1 MREMDKIN
9 EIYEHFHPD
18 EKTFV
23 DRAWEWVIR
32 AAERHELRRTDFL
45 DPRQAHI
52 LFTLANRHPDAA
64 IRLDGGAADAE
75 RRRALIAPDYRV
87 LDAEDIGIAVLAID
101 SEDRRIAELDHGDY
115 LGALLG
121 LGIKRD
127 KIGDL
132 HVRPDGCHALIAEE
146 IGDFLVGHLKQV
158 HRADVSASVLPLSAL
173 QVTKQELAET
183 TLSVASM
190 RLDGIASDV
199 FRLSRT
205 KIVEPIRAG
214 RCRVNWKT
222 EEDPSTPLRPGDVV
236 SMKGFGRFR
245 VIEVEGVSK
254 SGRTRVRIGKFV

>member
-1 MREMDKIN
+1 MPHA

-18 EKTFV
+18 EKAFV
-23 DRAWEWVIR
+23 DRAWEWVER

-64 IRLDGGAADAE
+64 VRLDGGTANAE
-75 RRRALIAPDYRV
+75 RRRALIAPEYRE
-87 LDAEDIGIAVLAID
+87 LDEEDIGISVLSIA
-101 SEDRRIAELDHGDY
+101 SEDRRIAGLDHGDY
-115 LGALLG
+115 LGSLLG

-132 HVRPDGCHALIAEE
+132 HVRPDGCHALVAEE
-146 IGDFLVGHLKQV
+146 IGDFLIGHLKQV
-158 HRADVSASVLPLSAL
+158 HRADVTASILPLAAL
-173 QVTKQELAET
+173 REVVPALDEL

-199 FRLSRT
+199 FRLSRA

-222 EEDPSTPLRPGDVV
+222 VEDPSVLLRADDVV
-236 SMKGFGRFR
+236 SLKGFGRFR
-245 VIEVEGVSK
+245 LLAVEGMSK
-254 SGRTRVRIGKFV
+254 SGRIRVRIGKFV

>member
-1 MREMDKIN
+1 MPRLD
-9 EIYEHFHPD
+9 IYEHFHPD
-18 EKTFV
+18 EKAFV
-23 DRAWEWVIR
+23 DRAWEWVER
-32 AAERHELRRTDFL
+32 AAERHETRRTDFL

-64 IRLDGGAADAE
+64 VRLDGGSADAE
-75 RRRALIAPDYRV
+75 RKRAVIAPDYKP
-87 LDAEDIGIAVLAID
+87 LEAEDMGIAVLAISSD
-101 SEDRRIAELDHGDY
+101 DRRIADLDHGDY

-132 HVRPDGCHALIAEE
+132 HVREDGCHALVAEE
-146 IGDFLVGHLKQV
+146 IGDFLIGHLKQA
-158 HRADVSASVLPLSAL
+158 HRVDVTVSLLPLPALREVKSAL
-173 QVTKQELAET
+173 EEQTV
-183 TLSVASM
+183 SVASL

-222 EEDPSTPLRPGDVV
+222 EEDPGAPLCPGDVV
-236 SMKGFGRFR
+236 SMKGFGRFK
-245 VIEVEGVSK
+245 VLEVEGVSK

>member
-1 MREMDKIN
+1 MPHQ

-18 EKTFV
+18 EKAFV
-23 DRAWEWVIR
+23 DRAWEWVKR
-32 AAERHELRRTDFL
+32 AAERHETMRTDFL

-52 LFTLANRHPDAA
+52 LYTLAHRHPDAA
-64 IRLDGGAADAE
+64 VRLDGGSPDAE
-75 RRRALIAPDYRV
+75 RKRAIIAPDYRR
-87 LDAEDIGIAVLAID
+87 LESEDEGIAVLDIVSD
-101 SEDRRIAELDHGDY
+101 DRRVSELDHGDY

-132 HVRPDGCHALIAEE
+132 HVREDGCHVLIIEE
-146 IGDFLVGHLKQV
+146 IGDFLVGHMRQAQRV
-158 HRADVSASVLPLSAL
+158 DVSVTVLPLSQL
-173 QVTKQELAET
+173 REVKQTLEEQVI
-183 TLSVASM
+183 SVASL

-205 KIVEPIRAG
+205 KIVAPIRAG

-222 EEDPSTPLRPGDVV
+222 EEDPSTALRTGDIV
-236 SMKGFGRFR
+236 SMKGFGRFK
-245 VIEVEGVSK
+245 VLEVEGVSK

>member
-1 MREMDKIN
+1 MPHQ

-18 EKTFV
+18 EKVFV
-23 DRAWEWVIR
+23 DRAWEWVNR
-32 AAERHELRRTDFL
+32 AAERHETIRTDFL

-52 LFTLANRHPDAA
+52 LYTLAHRHPDAA
-64 IRLDGGAADAE
+64 VRLDGGNPDAE
-75 RRRALIAPDYRV
+75 RKRAIIAPDYRP
-87 LDAEDIGIAVLAID
+87 LESEDKGIAVLDIVSD
-101 SEDRRIAELDHGDY
+101 DRRVSELDHGDY

-132 HVRPDGCHALIAEE
+132 HVREDGCHVLITEE
-146 IGDFLVGHLKQV
+146 IGDFLVGHMRQAQRV
-158 HRADVSASVLPLSAL
+158 DVSVTVLPLSEL
-173 QVTKQELAET
+173 REVKQTLEEQVI
-183 TLSVASM
+183 SVASL

-205 KIVEPIRAG
+205 KIVAPIRAG

-222 EEDPSTPLRPGDVV
+222 EEDPSTPLRTGDLV
-236 SMKGFGRFR
+236 SMKGFGRFK
-245 VIEVEGVSK
+245 VLEVEGVSK

>member
-1 MREMDKIN
+1 MPHK

-18 EKTFV
+18 EKPFV
-23 DRAWEWVIR
+23 DRAWEWVER
-32 AAERHELRRTDFL
+32 AAERHETKRTDFL
-45 DPRQAHI
+45 DPRQAFI

-64 IRLDGGAADAE
+64 VRLDGGSDGAE
-75 RRRALIAPDYRV
+75 RKRAIIAPDYLP
-87 LDAEDIGIAVLAID
+87 LDAEDMGIAVLDIGSD
-101 SEDRRIAELDHGDY
+101 DRRIAELDHGDY

-132 HVRPDGCHALIAEE
+132 HVREDGCHALIAED
-146 IGDFLVGHLKQV
+146 IGGFLIGHMKQA
-158 HRADVSASVLPLSAL
+158 HRVDVQVSVLPLSAL
-173 QVTKQELAET
+173 REVKPELAEQ

-222 EEDPSTPLRPGDVV
+222 EENPAAALSAGDVV
-236 SMKGFGRFR
+236 SMKGFGRFK
-245 VIEVEGVSK
+245 VLEVEGVSR